1 MTVAR
6 RTALA
11 AVTALLLAPP
21 VAAAQSPA
29 TAATPAPATR
39 DTAAW
44 NIDRSHSELTF
55 SIRHL
60 VSRVRGQFNRWTGTI
75 TGDLDN
81 WEAASVLVTIDGSS
95 IDTNNENRD
104 ADLRGPDFFDVANH
118 PNLTFR
124 STRIERDGERV
135 RLTGDLTIRGVTR
148 PIVLEGSFNGTT
160 RDQRGRTR
168 AGFEVSGTI
177 NRKDYGI
184 VWNRAVEA
192 GGLLLGDEVRIDV
205 AVAAVR

>member
-1 MTVAR
+1 MNFARHSALVAV
-6 RTALA
+6 A
-11 AVTALLLAPP
+11 AILLAPHDA
-21 VAAAQSPA
+21 VAQTATHTQAA
-29 TAATPAPATR
+29 R

-60 VSRVRGQFNRWTGTI
+60 VSRVRGQFNRWNGTI

-81 WEAASVLVTIDGSS
+81 WEGAGVLVTIDGAS

-104 ADLRGPDFFDVANH
+104 ADLRGPEFFDVANH
-118 PNLTFR
+118 PNVTFR
-124 STRIERDGERV
+124 STRIERNGERV
-135 RLTGDLTIRGVTR
+135 RLTGDLTIRGITR

-192 GGLLLGDEVRIDV
+192 GGLVLADEVRIEV

>member
-1 MTVAR
+1 MILAYRATLTAAAVAALLIPE
-6 RTALA
+6 RTA
-11 AVTALLLAPP
+11 
-21 VAAAQSPA
+21 AQ
-29 TAATPAPATR
+29 TPARNAP
-39 DTAAW
+39 DPAAW
-44 NIDRSHSELTF
+44 TFDRNHSELTF

-60 VSRVRGQFNRWTGTI
+60 VSRVRGQFNRWSGTV

-81 WEAASVLVTIDGSS
+81 WEAASVTVDIDGAS
-95 IDTNNENRD
+95 IDTNNDNRD
-104 ADLRGPDFFDVANH
+104 SDLRGPEFFDVANH
-118 PNLTFR
+118 PTITFR
-124 STRIERDGERV
+124 SSRIERNGERV
-135 RLTGDLTIRGVTR
+135 RLTGDLTIRGITHPV
-148 PIVLEGSFNGTT
+148 VLEGSFNGTT

-192 GGLLLGDEVRIDV
+192 GGLVLADEVRIDV

>member
-1 MTVAR
+1 MKVAR
-6 RTALA
+6 RTVLA
-11 AVTALLLAPP
+11 AVAALLLAPHD
-21 VAAAQSPA
+21 AAAQTPSPA
-29 TAATPAPATR
+29 QAAR
-39 DTAAW
+39 DTTAW

-81 WEAASVLVTIDGSS
+81 WEGASVLVTIDGSS

-104 ADLRGPDFFDVANH
+104 ADLRGPEFFDVANH
-118 PNLTFR
+118 PNVTFR

-135 RLTGDLTIRGVTR
+135 RLTGDLTIRGITR
-148 PIVLEGSFNGTT
+148 PIVLEGSFNGTI

>member
-1 MTVAR
+1 MNIAQRTV
-6 RTALA
+6 
-11 AVTALLLAPP
+11 
-21 VAAAQSPA
+21 VAAGAAILPVLLVPHDASAQ
-29 TAATPAPATR
+29 TAAPATR

-60 VSRVRGQFNRWTGTI
+60 VSRVRGQFNRWTGTV

-81 WEAASVLVTIDGSS
+81 WEAASVLVTIDGTS

-104 ADLRGPDFFDVANH
+104 ADLRGPEFFDVANH
-118 PNLTFR
+118 PNVTFR
-124 STRIERDGERV
+124 STRIERNGERV
-135 RLTGDLTIRGVTR
+135 RLTGDLTIRGITR
-148 PIVLEGSFNGTT
+148 PVVLEGTFMGTT

-192 GGLLLGDEVRIDV
+192 GGLVLADEVRIDV

>member
-1 MTVAR
+1 MNIAQRTV
-6 RTALA
+6 
-11 AVTALLLAPP
+11 
-21 VAAAQSPA
+21 VAAGAAILPVLLVPHDASAQ
-29 TAATPAPATR
+29 TAAPATR

-60 VSRVRGQFNRWTGTI
+60 VSRVRGQFNKWTGTV

-81 WEAASVLVTIDGSS
+81 WEAASVLVTIDGTS

-104 ADLRGPDFFDVANH
+104 ADLRGPEFFDVANH
-118 PNLTFR
+118 PNVTFR
-124 STRIERDGERV
+124 STRIERNGERV
-135 RLTGDLTIRGVTR
+135 RLTGDLTIRGITR
-148 PIVLEGSFNGTT
+148 PVVLEGTFMGTT

-192 GGLLLGDEVRIDV
+192 GGLVLADEVRIDV

>member
-11 AVTALLLAPP
+11 VATALLLAPP

>member
-11 AVTALLLAPP
+11 VATALLLAPP

-192 GGLLLGDEVRIDV
+192 GG
-205 AVAAVR
+205 

>member
-1 MTVAR
+1 MNFAR
-6 RTALA
+6 CTALA
-11 AVTALLLAPP
+11 AVAAILVVPHD
-21 VAAAQSPA
+21 AAAQM
-29 TAATPAPATR
+29 PAPAQAAR

-60 VSRVRGQFNRWTGTI
+60 VSRVRGQFNRWNGSI

-81 WEAASVLVTIDGSS
+81 WEGASVLVTIDGAS
-95 IDTNNENRD
+95 IDTNNDNRD
-104 ADLRGPDFFDVANH
+104 ADLRGPEFFDVANH
-118 PNLTFR
+118 PNVTFR
-124 STRIERDGERV
+124 STQIERNGERL
-135 RLTGDLTIRGVTR
+135 RLTGDLTIRGITR

-192 GGLLLGDEVRIDV
+192 GGLVLADEVRIEV

>member
-1 MTVAR
+1 MNIAQRIV
-6 RTALA
+6 
-11 AVTALLLAPP
+11 
-21 VAAAQSPA
+21 VAAAAAILPVLLVPHDASAQ
-29 TAATPAPATR
+29 TAAPATR

-60 VSRVRGQFNRWTGTI
+60 VSRVRGQFNRWTGTV

-81 WEAASVLVTIDGSS
+81 WEAASVLVTIDGAS

-104 ADLRGPDFFDVANH
+104 ADLRGPEFFDVANH
-118 PNLTFR
+118 PNVTFR

-135 RLTGDLTIRGVTR
+135 RLTGDLTIRGITR
-148 PIVLEGSFNGTT
+148 PVMLEGTFMGTT

-192 GGLLLGDEVRIDV
+192 GGLVLADEVRIDV

>member
-1 MTVAR
+1 MNIAQ
-6 RTALA
+6 RTA
-11 AVTALLLAPP
+11 
-21 VAAAQSPA
+21 VAAA
-29 TAATPAPATR
+29 AAMLLVPQDAAAQAPAPAAR
-39 DTAAW
+39 DTATW

-60 VSRVRGQFNRWTGTI
+60 VSRVRGQFNRWTGTV

-81 WEAASVLVTIDGSS
+81 WEAASVLVTIDGAS

-104 ADLRGPDFFDVANH
+104 ADLRGPEFFDVANH
-118 PNLTFR
+118 PNVTFR
-124 STRIERDGERV
+124 SARIERNGERV
-135 RLTGDLTIRGVTR
+135 RLTGDLTIRGITR
-148 PIVLEGSFNGTT
+148 PVVLEGSFMGTT

-192 GGLLLGDEVRIDV
+192 GGLVLADEVRIDV

>member
-1 MTVAR
+1 MNIAQRTV
-6 RTALA
+6 
-11 AVTALLLAPP
+11 
-21 VAAAQSPA
+21 VAAGAAILPVLLVPHDASAQ
-29 TAATPAPATR
+29 TAAPATR

-60 VSRVRGQFNRWTGTI
+60 VSRVRGQFNRWTGTV

-81 WEAASVLVTIDGSS
+81 WEAASVLVTIDGTS

-104 ADLRGPDFFDVANH
+104 ADLRGPEFFDVANH
-118 PNLTFR
+118 PSVTFR
-124 STRIERDGERV
+124 STRIERNGERV
-135 RLTGDLTIRGVTR
+135 RLTGDLTIRGITR
-148 PIVLEGSFNGTT
+148 PVVLEGTFMGTT

-192 GGLLLGDEVRIDV
+192 GGLVLADEVRIDV